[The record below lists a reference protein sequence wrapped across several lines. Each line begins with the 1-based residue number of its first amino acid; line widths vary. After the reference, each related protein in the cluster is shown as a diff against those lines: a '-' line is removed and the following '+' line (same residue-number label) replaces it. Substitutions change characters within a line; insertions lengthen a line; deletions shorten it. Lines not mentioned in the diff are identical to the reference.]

1 MCFRKV
7 KSLTNTEKVLTITE
21 KSQRITDNSQRITDN
36 SLTNHSTITVLSH
49 THHLG
54 VVENKKVIYETSHEQ

>member
-1 MCFRKV
+1 MCVRKV

-21 KSQRITDNSQRITDN
+21 KSQRITDN

-54 VVENKKVIYETSHEQ
+54 VVENKKGIYETSHEQ

>member
-21 KSQRITDNSQRITDN
+21 KSQRITDNS
-36 SLTNHSTITVLSH
+36 LTNHSTITVLSH
-49 THHLG
+49 TNHLG
-54 VVENKKVIYETSHEQ
+54 VVENKKGIYETSHEQ

>member
-7 KSLTNTEKVLTITE
+7 

-54 VVENKKVIYETSHEQ
+54 VVENKKGIYETSHEQ

>member
-21 KSQRITDNSQRITDN
+21 KSQRITDNS
-36 SLTNHSTITVLSH
+36 LTNHSTITVLSH
-49 THHLG
+49 TIHLEISEIWDL
-54 VVENKKVIYETSHEQ
+54 VSKKKDF